1 MGAGL
6 GLLIS
11 ISIGA
16 AYVSLVCPPGGEA
29 DLCLFFFD
37 SFIAVWFTKATDL
50 WSKSEGLW
58 EGEIFV
64 EYNCS
69 TS

>member
-16 AYVSLVCPPGGEA
+16 AYVSLVCPQGGEA
-29 DLCLFFFD
+29 DLRFLFG

-64 EYNCS
+64 EYNCN